1 MIDLGKLFLMVVFEL
16 KMVVV
21 EGISFGLIEHQGFN
35 NVPEISFEF
44 ILHQG
49 K

>member
-1 MIDLGKLFLMVVFEL
+1 MIDLGKLLLMVLLEL
-16 KMVVV
+16 KMALV

-35 NVPEISFEF
+35 NVPEISFEL